1 MSSPAPGKPS
11 VLLADDSPA
20 FTISAIEIL
29 SRAGFSV
36 TPVTNGL
43 DAVAE
48 SRRRAYDLVT
58 LDVEMPGMDGIEAL
72 RILKGASPDL
82 PVIMVSGA
90 STLQTAVA
98 ALRQGADDYILKPP
112 DPDDLVL
119 SVQRAL
125 KQRALVE
132 ENRKLVADLKAFN
145 EHLEEL
151 VRERTAALERS
162 ERKLVDY
169 AHDLEKAHAELLA
182 GHEELK
188 DAYGRLRE
196 LDGLKAKFI
205 SITSHELRTPLT
217 TIAGYAA
224 VLSTHSLPEARQ
236 RAALAAIDRN
246 VARLAAIVDEITDI
260 AQLKEKRLYLRRE
273 ALDLATLLPEVVEEL
288 RPLAEGRRQDLRLE
302 MEPGVPEVLA
312 DRSRLTQV
320 FSQLVL
326 NAVRFTPDGGQIR
339 VTARAG
345 TGTPPPAV
353 VSVSDTGIGIDADRL
368 ETVFTE
374 FYEEA
379 HWTEHHSGTTAF
391 RSGGLGLGLAV
402 VKGLVE
408 EHGGRIRAESGRSY
422 DRHGSTFHVTLPA
435 RADE

>member
-1 MSSPAPGKPS
+1 MASPDPGKPS
-11 VLLADDSPA
+11 LLLADDSPA
-20 FTISAIEIL
+20 FTITAIEIL
-29 SRAGFSV
+29 TRAGFAV
-36 TPVTNGL
+36 TSVTNGL

-48 SRRRAYDLVT
+48 ARRHPYDLVT

-72 RILKGASPDL
+72 RILKGAAPDV

-125 KQRALVE
+125 KQRALVD
-132 ENRKLVADLKAFN
+132 ENRRLVADLKSFN

-169 AHDLEKAHAELLA
+169 AHDLEKAHAELLS

-188 DAYGRLRE
+188 EAYGRLRE

-217 TIAGYAA
+217 TIAGYAS
-224 VLSTHSLPEARQ
+224 VLSSHALSEER
-236 RAALAAIDRN
+236 RHAALAAIDRN
-246 VARLAAIVDEITDI
+246 VGRLAGIIDEITDI

-273 ALDLATLLPEVVEEL
+273 VLDLARLLPEVVDEL
-288 RPLAEGRRQDLRLE
+288 RPLAEGRRQELALE
-302 MEPGVPEVLA
+302 VEPGVPEVLA
-312 DRSRLTQV
+312 DRHRLTQV

-326 NAVRFTPDGGQIR
+326 NAVRFTPDGGRIR

-345 TGTPPPAV
+345 TGTPAPAL
-353 VSVSDTGIGIDADRL
+353 VSVSDTGIGIDAERL
-368 ETVFTE
+368 DTVFTE
-374 FYEEA
+374 FYEEVP
-379 HWTEHHSGTTAF
+379 WTEHHSGTTAF

-408 EHGGRIRAESGRSY
+408 EHGGKIRAESGKSY
-422 DRHGSTFHVTLPA
+422 GGQGSTFLVLLPA